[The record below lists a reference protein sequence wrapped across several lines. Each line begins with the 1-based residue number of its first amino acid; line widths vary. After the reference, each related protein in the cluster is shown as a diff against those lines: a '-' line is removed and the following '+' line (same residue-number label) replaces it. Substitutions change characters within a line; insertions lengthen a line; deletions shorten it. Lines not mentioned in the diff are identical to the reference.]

1 MPTTKQIGNLLERSF
16 NKWDYKKA
24 ISLSD
29 NESKTRDY
37 LIEPFFNLL
46 GYSKMENY
54 SHEFSLRLGKG
65 SVKKIDMVVSINGRT
80 PIMLVECKRSTSNLT
95 KSHLK
100 QLSQYFHNHKESK
113 IGILTNGVV
122 YEFYAVKWND
132 NKSLSDKPFMVF
144 DLRNFTR
151 ADLEDVA
158 NFHLQT
164 FNVKKILEI
173 SEEKYFLDDFNMALT
188 KTLHPVGDDLIK
200 LVFQNMGGKRITDG
214 VHKKLSKLINSVS
227 IERSIEVIKEL
238 EGKQS
243 SSGIFTTAEELKA
256 YQIIKTILVMNPK
269 LKDHSERIGYK
280 DYKSQFKILIDDMPS
295 KEICNLSLTNS
306 SKKLTIGKETF
317 DLDKISTLELRK
329 FRMKLVEITFKQI

>member
-1 MPTTKQIGNLLERSF
+1 
-16 NKWDYKKA
+16 
-24 ISLSD
+24 
-29 NESKTRDY
+29 
-37 LIEPFFNLL
+37 
-46 GYSKMENY
+46 
-54 SHEFSLRLGKG
+54 
-65 SVKKIDMVVSINGRT
+65 
-80 PIMLVECKRSTSNLT
+80 
-95 KSHLK
+95 
-100 QLSQYFHNHKESK
+100 
-113 IGILTNGVV
+113 
-122 YEFYAVKWND
+122 
-132 NKSLSDKPFMVF
+132 
-144 DLRNFTR
+144 
-151 ADLEDVA
+151 
-158 NFHLQT
+158 
-164 FNVKKILEI
+164 
-173 SEEKYFLDDFNMALT
+173 
-188 KTLHPVGDDLIK
+188 
-200 LVFQNMGGKRITDG
+200 MGGKRITDG

>member
-1 MPTTKQIGNLLERSF
+1 
-16 NKWDYKKA
+16 
-24 ISLSD
+24 
-29 NESKTRDY
+29 
-37 LIEPFFNLL
+37 
-46 GYSKMENY
+46 
-54 SHEFSLRLGKG
+54 
-65 SVKKIDMVVSINGRT
+65 
-80 PIMLVECKRSTSNLT
+80 
-95 KSHLK
+95 
-100 QLSQYFHNHKESK
+100 
-113 IGILTNGVV
+113 
-122 YEFYAVKWND
+122 
-132 NKSLSDKPFMVF
+132 
-144 DLRNFTR
+144 
-151 ADLEDVA
+151 
-158 NFHLQT
+158 
-164 FNVKKILEI
+164 
-173 SEEKYFLDDFNMALT
+173 
-188 KTLHPVGDDLIK
+188 
-200 LVFQNMGGKRITDG
+200 MGGKRITDR